1 MPMQCVF
8 LLYIGFIIFLRISQN
23 MVKLLRLD
31 SVPEEY
37 IVKVGKRS
45 FAFKEETETD
55 PSTKMLLS
63 IEMWV

>member
-55 PSTKMLLS
+55 LSTKMLLS